1 MASRTAAA
9 MAPRPY
15 QLGRRQAAV
24 DETRARI
31 LAGTRELLV
40 AEDGFARFTMDAIA
54 KQTDVARM
62 TVYNQFKNKAELLE
76 ALFDDLAEKGR
87 LPERLRKAFAREDAV
102 QTAVGFIFAFTS
114 FFNSEREVMRKLNGL
129 SVLDPVFAEVSR
141 EHRRQSAAREVLQ
154 RLKRQTGK
162 PDAKSFQQAE
172 DVFVTLTSFD
182 TIDRLATGRRSARQ
196 VALLLCR
203 LLGAYLDLDLAADS
217 KNGLT
222 FR

>member
-1 MASRTAAA
+1 

-15 QLGRRQAAV
+15 QLGRRQASV

-76 ALFDDLAEKGR
+76 ALFDDLAQKGR
-87 LPERLRKAFAREDAV
+87 LPERLRNAFAQEDAV
-102 QTAVGFIFAFTS
+102 QTTVSFIFAFAS

-129 SVLDPVFAEVSR
+129 SVLDPVFSEVSR
-141 EHRRQSAAREVLQ
+141 EYRRQNAAHEVLQ

-162 PDAKSFQQAE
+162 PDAKSLRQAE
-172 DVFVTLTSFD
+172 DIFVTLTSFD
-182 TIDRLATGRRSARQ
+182 TFDRLATGRRSVRQ
-196 VALLLCR
+196 VARMVCR
-203 LLGAYLDLDLAADS
+203 LFGAYLNLDLIGES
-217 KNGLT
+217 ETG
-222 FR
+222 